1 MKTAY
6 FICDFETT
14 GLDPSRDYPIEV
26 GLVICS
32 ETFALLDTYSS
43 LILWPAFTELT
54 DWPSEWREAATVH
67 RISLSDL
74 KECSRPVEMVRRDI
88 AALVSRFRAETAIL
102 VSDNIQFDYALMRR
116 LMGPEFPFHYH
127 GYDTQLVKILLSMVG
142 IRAPNPTKKQHRA
155 LADALH
161 LYIQI
166 RQVMVA
172 LELATAPEI
181 KAVNMGPCNAISRE
195 RKKLRR

>member
-43 LILWPAFTELT
+43 LILWPAFTEL
-54 DWPSEWREAATVH
+54 VH

-74 KECSRPVEMVRRDI
+74 KECSRPVDMVRRDI

-127 GYDTQLVKILLSMVG
+127 GYDTQLVKSLLSMAG

-166 RQVMVA
+166 RQMVVA